1 MTVRVGVI
9 GVGLIGEDHVRRLTT
24 VLDDAAV
31 VAVTD
36 VDSGRAA
43 AVAERYG
50 VAMVHAT
57 GEDVI
62 ADPVRA
68 GLDRGRQTGV
78 L

>member
-24 VLDDAAV
+24 VIGGAPV
-31 VAVTD
+31 TVITD

-50 VAMVHAT
+50 VATVHPT
-57 GEDVI
+57 GEAVL
-62 ADPVRA
+62 ADP
-68 GLDRGRQTGV
+68 
-78 L
+78 